1 MARVT
6 FLLTCLLAYLLS
18 SRSLRRSR
26 SSAGRGARRRSHL
39 CSRGASS
46 AAPATD
52 AAIAAEPPSRRLR
65 RRCRFR
71 HRNVYCRLRLAPHC
85 MDVATQPPTS
95 LQPRRPSVSPL
106 VVYTTIC
113 YMYMYV
119 QPVFPVLLY
128 TLHNA
133 YRVVSAPPRAAP
145 HCEIHSDSHSTLV
158 FFRVCCEILLNL
170 ASCFLLEG
178 VALQDNLL
186 LPSLSLSSCCP
197 TEVSDEEVSSL
208 RDTRQ
213 MSEGRERRPRRCT
226 RARGAP
232 HRPTRSRRMLQA
244 SPSRRLPRTCPQ
256 GPTASGM
263 S

>member
-18 SRSLRRSR
+18 SRSLRQSR

-71 HRNVYCRLRLAPHC
+71 HRNVYCRLAPHC
-85 MDVATQPPTS
+85 VDVATQPPAS

-113 YMYMYV
+113 YMYMCTV
-119 QPVFPVLLY
+119 QQQFFKSFYILY
-128 TLHNA
+128 ITLT
-133 YRVVSAPPRAAP
+133 VVSVLRAR
-145 HCEIHSDSHSTLV
+145 HTVKYTQTH
-158 FFRVCCEILLNL
+158 ILLWSSFEC
-170 ASCFLLEG
+170 AVRFFSESHFCFLLWKVSHFRIIFFSLRLAYLL
-178 VALQDNLL
+178 VARQ
-186 LPSLSLSSCCP
+186 
-197 TEVSDEEVSSL
+197 VSDEEVSSL